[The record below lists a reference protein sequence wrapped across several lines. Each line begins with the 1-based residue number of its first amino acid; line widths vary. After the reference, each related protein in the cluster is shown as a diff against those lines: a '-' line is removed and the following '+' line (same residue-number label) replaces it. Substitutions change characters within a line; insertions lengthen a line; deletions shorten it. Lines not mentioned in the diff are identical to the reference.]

1 MYQLFKARTLVQ
13 LTSTCSPELENSGGK
28 EERKEGREGRRK
40 EEKKKR
46 DFSDGSVVK
55 MLCFQCRGC
64 WFKLQLGNKDP
75 ICHKAVKP
83 VPQLLSL

>member
-40 EEKKKR
+40 KNSQML
-46 DFSDGSVVK
+46 FLSSV
-55 MLCFQCRGC
+55 
-64 WFKLQLGNKDP
+64 
-75 ICHKAVKP
+75 H
-83 VPQLLSL
+83 